1 MRWYND
7 VNVTSLEVDAESVNE
22 SLRKAYE
29 ELMTRKMARV
39 VSLSL
44 RKEFK
49 LVSGFEMCVFEMWS
63 LQDVDALGFENL
75 RLWLPL
81 TANIFSLH
89 ASPHG
94 RCEKLFVCAK

>member
-1 MRWYND
+1 MRWDND

-29 ELMTRKMARV
+29 KLMTRKMARV

-49 LVSGFEMCVFEMWS
+49 LVSGFRMCVFEMWTPK
-63 LQDVDALGFENL
+63 ALKTFGFGYL
-75 RLWLPL
+75 RLCTSSAFTLPR
-81 TANIFSLH
+81 TVVA
-89 ASPHG
+89 
-94 RCEKLFVCAK
+94 